1 MEKVTRIPSAPETYI
16 TVRKSR
22 YGFDVVMATP
32 AGRKTLRTVL
42 ARAAD
47 RETANAEA
55 ERIANLRQRPFKKG
69 GAK

>member
-1 MEKVTRIPSAPETYI
+1 MDKVTRIPSAPETYL

-22 YGFDVVMATP
+22 HGFDVVMATP

-47 RETANAEA
+47 PVSAEVEA
-55 ERIANLRQRPFKKG
+55 RRIAEIQKRPFKRG
-69 GAK
+69 RA